1 MKQWKK
7 AIGIVLAG
15 VVLLTGIAL
24 PKNNAKVLSLVS
36 QLPG

>member
-24 PKNNAKVLSLVS
+24 PKNNAMAD
-36 QLPG
+36 